1 MYLNKRVIAIVPAR
15 SGSKGIP
22 NKNMRKLSGV
32 SLIGLAGKCLDQLPW
47 IDAKIITSDSFD
59 YCAEGK
65 NFGLDAP
72 FVRPAELSTDT
83 AGAVETITHALLEAE
98 KVYQTLFD
106 IVLIIEPTS
115 PLRQATDIEKAA
127 ELLVKQKADSVV
139 TVSELS
145 LKFHPGKI
153 FDIKDNKLSFYDR
166 NGSSI
171 VYRQALDHKKYW
183 RNGICYALTRECL
196 LDKMKII
203 TDDTLPLIIDREV
216 VNIDEPIELEWAE
229 FLFHLQ
235 KRRGIK

>member
-32 SLIGLAGKCLDQLPW
+32 SLIGLAGKCLDELSW
-47 IDAKIITSDSFD
+47 LDEKIITSDSVD
-59 YCAEGK
+59 YCDEGK

-98 KVYQTLFD
+98 KVYQTIFD

-115 PLRQATDIEKAA
+115 PLRQAIDIEKAT
-127 ELLVKQKADSVV
+127 ELLVKQQADSVV
-139 TVSELS
+139 TVSQLS
-145 LKFHPGKI
+145 LKFHPGKL
-153 FDIKDNKLSFYDR
+153 FEVKDNKLSFFDR

-171 VYRQALDHKKYW
+171 VYRQSLGNGKYW
-183 RNGICYALTRECL
+183 RNGVCYALTRECL
-196 LDKMKII
+196 LEKKKII
-203 TDDTLPLIIDREV
+203 SDHTLPLIIDREV
-216 VNIDEPIELEWAE
+216 VNIDEPIELKWAE

-235 KRRGIK
+235 KKKA